1 MILKTKI
8 KKIIDAIKDT
18 EISEIEISSFWGLQ
32 KIKLKKGFDYNIKN
46 ENMQS
51 HNTPPSAINI
61 TTETKNA
68 TENSNNVQE
77 SLDPSSSD
85 TVTTLSSES
94 EPIEKEYTIIK
105 APLVGT
111 FYLSPKPGQPP
122 FVEVG
127 ANIKSG
133 DTLCIVEA
141 MKIFNEIES
150 EYSGVIKEIL
160 VQDGQPVEFDQP
172 LFKIEE
178 L

>member
-1 MILKTKI
+1 MKI
-8 KKIIDAIKDT
+8 SNVDDNVDT
-18 EISEIEISSFWGLQ
+18 PNLEI
-32 KIKLKKGFDYNIKN
+32 N
-46 ENMQS
+46 
-51 HNTPPSAINI
+51 
-61 TTETKNA
+61 
-68 TENSNNVQE
+68 
-77 SLDPSSSD
+77 
-85 TVTTLSSES
+85 TTLSPEL
-94 EPIEKEYTIIK
+94 ENTDKQYTIIK

-127 ANIKSG
+127 TNIKVS

-150 EYSGVIKEIL
+150 EFSGVIKEIL
-160 VQDGQPVEFDQP
+160 VQDGEPVEFDQP

>member
-68 TENSNNVQE
+68 TENRE
-77 SLDPSSSD
+77 KSLFEGTSGRI
-85 TVTTLSSES
+85 TQAC
-94 EPIEKEYTIIK
+94 EKR
-105 APLVGT
+105 P
-111 FYLSPKPGQPP
+111 
-122 FVEVG
+122 
-127 ANIKSG
+127 
-133 DTLCIVEA
+133 
-141 MKIFNEIES
+141 
-150 EYSGVIKEIL
+150 
-160 VQDGQPVEFDQP
+160 
-172 LFKIEE
+172 
-178 L
+178 

>member
-32 KIKLKKGFDYNIKN
+32 KIKLKKGFDYNIN
-46 ENMQS
+46 NQNVQS
-51 HNTPPSAINI
+51 TNI
-61 TTETKNA
+61 SSPATNLTTEPKNDIKI
-68 TENSNNVQE
+68 SNVDDNV
-77 SLDPSSSD
+77 D
-85 TVTTLSSES
+85 TPNLEINTTLSPEL
-94 EPIEKEYTIIK
+94 ENTDKQYTIIK

-127 ANIKSG
+127 TNIKVS

-150 EYSGVIKEIL
+150 EFSGVIKGIL
-160 VQDGQPVEFDQP
+160 VQDGEPVEFDQP

>member
-1 MILKTKI
+1 MILKNKI

-18 EISEIEISSFWGLQ
+18 DISEIEISSYWGMQ
-32 KIKLKKGFDYNIKN
+32 KIKLKKGLDYNN
-46 ENMQS
+46 DTQ
-51 HNTPPSAINI
+51 
-61 TTETKNA
+61 
-68 TENSNNVQE
+68 NVQD
-77 SLDPSSSD
+77 SVPSVSSQNLNSD
-85 TVTTLSSES
+85 LNNDNVEDSISSTYS
-94 EPIEKEYTIIK
+94 GDSIPVEPDSIDKEYTIIK

-122 FVEVG
+122 FVEIG
-127 ANIKSG
+127 TNIKIS

-160 VQDGQPVEFDQP
+160 VQDGEPVEFDQP

-178 L
+178 S